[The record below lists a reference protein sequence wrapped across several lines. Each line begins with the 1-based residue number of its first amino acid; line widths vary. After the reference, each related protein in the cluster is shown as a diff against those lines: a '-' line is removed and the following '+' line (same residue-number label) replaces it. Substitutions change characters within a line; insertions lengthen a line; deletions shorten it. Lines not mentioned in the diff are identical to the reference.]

1 MFQGIASTYIN
12 IVMFHNRSKNTT
24 LSVCRGKTLEKHR
37 RAAQESQ
44 QKGNKKRQSRSYLRR
59 RARHRPPLLLLRPTS
74 RAAGASVRVLV
85 AARRSDAAPG
95 GGRAAVG
102 APGRV
107 LTRRGRALRVLPG
120 SGLPRRRRPG
130 VWRSPHRVARL
141 LRRLPPA
148 VRPVRVL
155 REGRLLGGLVVD
167 GDAVGS
173 RGCTTAVGGRR
184 RSR

>member
-1 MFQGIASTYIN
+1 MYSDVTDVPQPFKEYHTE
-12 IVMFHNRSKNTT
+12 
-24 LSVCRGKTLEKHR
+24 CRGKHLRNTYAGHNMTE
-37 RAAQESQ
+37 
-44 QKGNKKRQSRSYLRR
+44 RQRRSYLRR

-74 RAAGASVRVLV
+74 RAAGAGASVRVLV

-173 RGCTTAVGGRR
+173 RGCATAVGGRR